1 MPDDE
6 ENFGGS
12 SGLDFRKWWPHVQAK
27 NFLGRI
33 MSKKAK
39 FIVFFLTKGISSD
52 VEVVEM
58 GANSRRG
65 LQIQFLFKT

>member
-1 MPDDE
+1 M
-6 ENFGGS
+6 
-12 SGLDFRKWWPHVQAK
+12 QAK